1 MYDITQAKNDLR
13 VDGSDNDIIILS
25 LCEALPDY
33 IELQTGMSKQDQ
45 INEPLV
51 DTVCGFII
59 RVWYYADKA
68 DDVKLQR
75 TIDNLLKCIT
85 LKANAIN
92 RAAAETDAG
101 V

>member
-1 MYDITQAKNDLR
+1 MYDVWQAKNDLR
-13 VDGSDNDIIILS
+13 VDGTENDEIINALVT
-25 LCEALPDY
+25 ALPDY
-33 IELQTGMSKQDQ
+33 IELTTGMKKEDQ
-45 INEPLV
+45 TTEPLV

-59 RVWYYADKA
+59 RVWYYADHA

-92 RAAAETDAG
+92 RAAEAG